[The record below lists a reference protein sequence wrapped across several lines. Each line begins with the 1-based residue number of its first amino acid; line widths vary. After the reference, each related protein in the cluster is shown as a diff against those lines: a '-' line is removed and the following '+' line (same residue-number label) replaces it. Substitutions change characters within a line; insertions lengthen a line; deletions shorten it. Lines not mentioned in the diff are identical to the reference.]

1 MTSFSIQSF
10 GCRVNQA
17 EAFCWVDEFQ
27 RKGLRYEKDFS
38 KSDLVIVNTCTL
50 TSRADRDV
58 RSFIR
63 RVSRL
68 NPEAKLIVTGCFV
81 ERAPEE
87 LKVLPKAWQ
96 VYSNQEKGELPEGI
110 LSHADTNKGGIIKP
124 YRSRPL
130 VKIQDGCDFE
140 CTFCIIPSVRGG
152 SISYSQERIL
162 ELVKGYINRGFREII
177 LTGIHLCLYGRDMQ
191 PKSSLLNLLEAVSE
205 IKGLARI
212 RLSSLDPRFM
222 DSALLECLVSNHK
235 IAPHFHLS
243 LQHGADNIISQMG
256 RKITVADYSTILE
269 FLHSGSPSAALG
281 ADIIV
286 GFPGE
291 TEEDFRDMYSFLEKS
306 LLTYLHVFSF
316 SPRPGTPASGWPK
329 VNTKVKKKRSELL
342 RELSKEKRALFL
354 QRFLGEKLEAVVIKK
369 AKNGARVLTE
379 NYIEVFIPDCSA
391 EAGGIVQV
399 RIYEIS
405 GDKVFGKVVDV

>member
-27 RKGLRYEKDFS
+27 RKGLRYEQDFS
-38 KSDLVIVNTCTL
+38 KSDLVIVNTCTI

-58 RSFIR
+58 RRFIS
-63 RVSRL
+63 RVIRL

-87 LKVLPKAWQ
+87 LKALPKAWL
-96 VYSNQEKGELPEGI
+96 VYSNQEKAELPEGI
-110 LSHADTNKGGIIKP
+110 LSRVDTNKGDLIKP

-130 VKIQDGCDFE
+130 VKIQDGCDFN
-140 CTFCIIPSVRGG
+140 CTFCIIPRVRGG

-191 PKSSLLNLLEAVSE
+191 PKRSLLNLLEAVSE
-205 IKGLARI
+205 MKGLARI

-243 LQHGADNIISQMG
+243 LQHGSDNIISQMG
-256 RKITVADYSTILE
+256 RKITVADYRKILE
-269 FLHSGSPSAALG
+269 FLYSGCPNAALG

-291 TEEDFRDMYSFLEKS
+291 GEEDFREMYSFLEKS
-306 LLTYLHVFSF
+306 RLTYLHVFSF
-316 SPRPGTPASGWPK
+316 SPRPGTPAAGWPQ
-329 VNTKVKKKRSELL
+329 VNIKVKKKRSELL
-342 RELSKEKRALFL
+342 RQLSKDKRELFL
-354 QRFLGEKLEAVVIKK
+354 RRFLGKKLEAVVIKK
-369 AKNGARVLTE
+369 AKNGARVLTG
-379 NYIEVFIPDCSA
+379 NYIEVFVPDCSV
-391 EAGGIVQV
+391 EAAKLVQV
-399 RIYEIS
+399 RLNKIS
-405 GDKVFGKVVDV
+405 GDEVIGKING

>member
-1 MTSFSIQSF
+1 MTSFFIQSF

-17 EAFCWVDEFQ
+17 EAFCWADEFQ
-27 RKGLRYEKDFS
+27 RNGLRYEQDFS
-38 KSDLVIVNTCTL
+38 KSDIVLVNTCTI

-63 RVSRL
+63 RVARL

-87 LKVLPKAWQ
+87 LKALPKAWQ
-96 VYSNQEKGELPEGI
+96 VYSNQEKIGLPEGI
-110 LSHADTNKGGIIKP
+110 LARVDTSKGDFIIP

-130 VKIQDGCDFE
+130 VKIQDGCDFR
-140 CTFCIIPSVRGG
+140 CTFCIIPMVRGG
-152 SISYSQERIL
+152 SISYSRERIL

-191 PKSSLLNLLEAVSE
+191 PKSSLLNLLEAVSGM
-205 IKGLARI
+205 KDLARI

-235 IAPHFHLS
+235 IAAHFHLS
-243 LQHGADNIISQMG
+243 LQHGSDKIISQMG
-256 RKITVADYSTILE
+256 RKISVADYRTILE

-291 TEEDFRDMYSFLEKS
+291 TEEDFQDMYSFLEKS
-306 LLTYLHVFSF
+306 FLTYLHVFSF
-316 SPRPGTPASGWPK
+316 SPRPGTPAAGWPQ
-329 VNTKVKKKRSELL
+329 VNSKIKKKRSELL
-342 RELSKEKRALFL
+342 RQLSKEKRALFL
-354 QRFLGEKLEAVVIKK
+354 RRFLGKKLEAVVIKK
-369 AKNGARVLTE
+369 TKNGARVLTG
-379 NYIEVFIPDCSA
+379 NYIEVFVPDCSV
-391 EAGGIVQV
+391 EAGGLVQV
-399 RIYEIS
+399 RLNEIS
-405 GDKVFGKVVDV
+405 GDEVLGEVNG